1 MSPRK
6 IARIL
11 PTSMGGILNAVCMV
25 YFIQRGGNWI
35 YLGVA
40 HGIMVIVLGIIAS
53 QKAKAK
59 EAQEPAS
66 VQERG
71 KPQG

>member
-35 YLGVA
+35 FLGVA
-40 HGIMVIVLGIIAS
+40 HGVMVIVLAIIAS

-59 EAQEPAS
+59 EAQDPANA
-66 VQERG
+66 QERG
-71 KPQG
+71 KP

>member
-1 MSPRK
+1 MSPRT

-40 HGIMVIVLGIIAS
+40 HGVMVIVLAIIAS
-53 QKAKAK
+53 QKARAK
-59 EAQEPAS
+59 DAQEAAS
-66 VQERG
+66 TSEPG